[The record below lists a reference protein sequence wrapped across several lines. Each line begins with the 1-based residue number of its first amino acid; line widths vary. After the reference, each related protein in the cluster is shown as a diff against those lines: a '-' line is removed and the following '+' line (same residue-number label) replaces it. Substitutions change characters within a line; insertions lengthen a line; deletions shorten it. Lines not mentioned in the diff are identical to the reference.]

1 MKTVALLTGA
11 ALLAIAGPAVAQG
24 PGPRGDRDAA
34 VTRDQVI
41 ARVDERF
48 ALLDTNNDGRFTP
61 EEARAMGERRR
72 AQRADRMFDRLDLD
86 HDGSITRDEMSQARA
101 QRQAHRGERRADAGP
116 GMRGHRG
123 TRGMRGM
130 HGMRGHHGRRGFA
143 MGMRPGRM
151 FGEQG
156 FATREQFRERAL
168 ARFERADANHDGTLT
183 AEERHEARGARRE
196 HMRERLQERRDGRN

>member
-1 MKTVALLTGA
+1 MKAITLLTGA
-11 ALLAIAGPAVAQG
+11 ALLAVAGPAAAQR

-48 ALLDTNNDGRFTP
+48 ARLDANNDGRFTP
-61 EEARAMGERRR
+61 EEARALGEQRR

-86 HDGSITRDEMSQARA
+86 HNGSITREEMSQARA
-101 QRQAHRGERRADAGP
+101 QRGERRAEAGP

-123 TRGMRGM
+123 MR
-130 HGMRGHHGRRGFA
+130 GMRGHHGRRGFA
-143 MGMRPGRM
+143 MGMRSGRM
-151 FGEQG
+151 FGDEG

-168 ARFERADANHDGTLT
+168 ARFDRADVNHDGTLT
-183 AEERHEARGARRE
+183 AEERHEARAAMRE
-196 HMRERLQERRDGRN
+196 HMRERRQERRDGQD